1 MQSGNIT
8 DSAITASSSAN
19 PNSYA
24 PYVGRLH
31 FLSSGSGKYGSWA
44 AGANN
49 LNQWFQVDFGS
60 WAQISA
66 VLTQGRQDSN
76 QWVKSYSLSYSY
88 DGVFFKTYTN
98 EHGLKQVITYRNVS
112 KTGTF
117 FLSILNEASLLL
129 LGIIFNCLSLY
140 IVLLVAA
147 QLISSNNRKVSRLTC
162 VFLRC
167 FGPQHALLVIFQKE
181 RCL

>member
-1 MQSGNIT
+1 MQSGKVP

-19 PNSYA
+19 ANSYA

-49 LNQWFQVDFGS
+49 LYQWLQVDFGS
-60 WAQISA
+60 WTQILA

-88 DGVFFKTYTN
+88 DGVFFKTFTN
-98 EHGLKQVITYRNVS
+98 EHRSKQVTIYRKYWFQGPFWIFS
-112 KTGTF
+112 KMSENIHWQRYNWHV
-117 FLSILNEASLLL
+117 LIPV
-129 LGIIFNCLSLY
+129 IY
-140 IVLLVAA
+140 IYNLPSSQSFCTQMVLLV
-147 QLISSNNRKVSRLTC
+147 
-162 VFLRC
+162 FL
-167 FGPQHALLVIFQKE
+167 
-181 RCL
+181 